1 MGVRRWRVAG
11 NAPRRH
17 CRRVRRVRTA
27 AKRRREPRGHATRD
41 LDRRRHSAHRTPS
54 ALSGPQYGD
63 VADAIGQFFREH
75 PAVLEGAGAPV
86 LCHGDVHPEH
96 HVRTGD
102 EEVLGI
108 DFEHALVAPA
118 EYDYWR
124 TVIPYF
130 EARDGVD
137 ERVERKFRD
146 GYESVRSLPDDG
158 AQRRPLYSLLNSVA
172 FLESLHLQKVVDPEE
187 RDEMGGRIR
196 DRALE
201 ILEEVRDS
209 RG

>member
-1 MGVRRWRVAG
+1 M
-11 NAPRRH
+11 
-17 CRRVRRVRTA
+17 
-27 AKRRREPRGHATRD
+27 
-41 LDRRRHSAHRTPS
+41 
-54 ALSGPQYGD
+54 
-63 VADAIGQFFREH
+63 
-75 PAVLEGAGAPV
+75 
-86 LCHGDVHPEH
+86 
-96 HVRTGD
+96 
-102 EEVLGI
+102 
-108 DFEHALVAPA
+108 
-118 EYDYWR
+118 
-124 TVIPYF
+124 IPYF